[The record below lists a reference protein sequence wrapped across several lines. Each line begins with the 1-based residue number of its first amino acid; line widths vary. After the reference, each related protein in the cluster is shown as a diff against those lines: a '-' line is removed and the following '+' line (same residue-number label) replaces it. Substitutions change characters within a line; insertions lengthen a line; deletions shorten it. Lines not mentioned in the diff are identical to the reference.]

1 MLIETEA
8 TPNPASLKFLPGRPV
23 MTQGTLDIR
32 SAAGAG
38 QSPLAEALFAIDGV
52 CGVFFGSDFMSV
64 TKSSGEWADL
74 KPVILGAIMEHFVTG
89 EPLLS
94 AGFDGSGQGDGEEF
108 FAADDAETSK
118 DWTQANNLAKKM
130 SEKLHE
136 LQQLWLFEATRYNVL
151 PLDDDLAKR
160 MNPDSA
166 EIRGFG
172 AFSVKDRRSRV
183 GRNPRTGQS
192 VPVTAKRVP
201 VFKASKEIREAL
213 NPNGVKAGRTPKTSL
228 LRTLKSSTPL
238 KRGAR

>member
-64 TKSSGEWADL
+64 TKSSG
-74 KPVILGAIMEHFVTG
+74 
-89 EPLLS
+89 
-94 AGFDGSGQGDGEEF
+94 
-108 FAADDAETSK
+108 AADDAETSK

-238 KRGAR
+238 KRGARKCEGACNSGG